1 MDWRVILIGIFIFS
15 LAPGNSNAEPDGVVS
30 RLMSKPVT
38 AFDFGLMG
46 LEKRINLSIEQKV
59 INGNPGY
66 FAYVAFN
73 SVGDGYA
80 GTGDCRQG

>member
-1 MDWRVILIGIFIFS
+1 LI
-15 LAPGNSNAEPDGVVS
+15 
-30 RLMSKPVT
+30 
-38 AFDFGLMG
+38 FGLME
-46 LEKRINLSIEQKV
+46 LKKRINLSIEEKV

-66 FAYVAFN
+66 FAYVAYN